1 MLAVFREKQQQ
12 QQNLCCNKNGLTK
25 FQPNSRSWQTREAH
39 ADDTAFSMQK
49 NVQSKWNTGKKS
61 GGIAFD
67 FHLEDS

>member
-39 ADDTAFSMQK
+39 ADDFSMQK
-49 NVQSKWNTGKKS
+49 KC
-61 GGIAFD
+61 
-67 FHLEDS
+67 LE